1 MENFWVLILIGFLIG
16 TIGTLIGAGGG
27 FLLVPL
33 LLMFHPEFDPG
44 TVTAISM
51 AIVAANSISG
61 TSAYM
66 YNKRVDYK
74 AGLIFAVCTIPGSI
88 LGVLTSKNMEKGT
101 FDIAFGVILIGLA
114 TFLFIKGGKAKPQD
128 KTILNHKGWTHS
140 KITDRSGET
149 HEYSYDWRKGTF
161 LSVIVGYLSPILGI
175 GGGII
180 HVPAMVEWLRFPV
193 HIATATSHFILAIMA
208 SVTVFTHFLDGSYAS
223 PQVQHLVLW
232 LIIGVIPG
240 AQLGAKLSHKIK
252 GKAIIRS
259 LAVCLALVAVRIL
272 FGKFV

>member
-1 MENFWVLILIGFLIG
+1 MDSFWILILIGLCIG

-27 FLLVPL
+27 FILVPL
-33 LLMFHPEFDPG
+33 LLVFHPEFDPG

-51 AIVAANSISG
+51 AVVAANSISG

-66 YNKRVDYK
+66 YNKKVDYK

-88 LGVLTSKNMEKGT
+88 LGVMTSKSMEKGT
-101 FDIAFGVILIGLA
+101 FDVAFSVILIGLA
-114 TFLFIKGGKAKPQD
+114 IFLFVKGGKAKPQG
-128 KTILNHKGWTHS
+128 KVVVEHQGWTHR
-140 KITDRSGET
+140 KLIDRSGT
-149 HEYSYDWRKGTF
+149 VHEYSYDWRKGTF
-161 LSVIVGYLSPILGI
+161 LSVVVGYLSPILGI

-208 SVTVFTHFLDGSYAS
+208 SATVITHYVDGSYAS
-223 PQVQHLVLW
+223 AEVQHLVLW
-232 LIIGVIPG
+232 LIIGIIPG
-240 AQLGAKLSHKIK
+240 AQIGARLSHKIQ

-259 LAVCLALVAVRIL
+259 LAVCLCVVGIRIL
-272 FGKFV
+272 FGAM

>member
-1 MENFWVLILIGFLIG
+1 MDSFWILILIGLAIG

-27 FLLVPL
+27 FILVPL
-33 LLMFHPEFDPG
+33 LLIFHPEFDPG

-66 YNKRVDYK
+66 YDKKVDYK

-88 LGVLTSKNMEKGT
+88 LGVMTSKSMEKGT
-101 FDIAFGVILIGLA
+101 FDVAFSVILISLA
-114 TFLFIKGGKAKPQD
+114 IFLFIKGGKAKPQSNVV
-128 KTILNHKGWTHS
+128 LNHKGWTHR
-140 KITDRSGET
+140 KLTDRSGAV

-161 LSVIVGYLSPILGI
+161 LSVAVGYLSPILGI

-208 SVTVFTHFLDGSYAS
+208 SVTVITHFAEGSYA
-223 PQVQHLVLW
+223 PAQVQHLILW
-232 LIIGVIPG
+232 LIIGIIPG
-240 AQLGAKLSHKIK
+240 AQIGAKLSHKIQ
-252 GKAIIRS
+252 GKAIIRA
-259 LAVCLALVAVRIL
+259 LAVCLVLVGIRIL
-272 FGKFV
+272 SGTL

>member
-1 MENFWVLILIGFLIG
+1 MDQFYILLLLGLLTG

-27 FLLVPL
+27 FIIVPMLLI
-33 LLMFHPEFDPG
+33 FHPELDPG

-51 AIVAANSISG
+51 AVVAANSISG

-66 YNKRVDYK
+66 YNRRVDYK
-74 AGLIFAVCTIPGSI
+74 AGIIFALCTIP
-88 LGVLTSKNMEKGT
+88 LTYFGVMTSKALPKGT
-101 FDIAFGVILIGLA
+101 FDVAFSIILIALA
-114 TFLFIKGGKAKPQD
+114 IFLFIKGGKAKPQG
-128 KTILNHKGWTHS
+128 KVVLERKGWTHQRLV
-140 KITDRSGET
+140 DRSGEVY
-149 HEYSYDWRKGTF
+149 EYSYDWRKGTF

-208 SVTVFTHFLDGSYAS
+208 TITVIIHFADGSYA
-223 PQVQHLVLW
+223 PAEVQHLILW
-232 LIIGVIPG
+232 LVVGIIPG
-240 AQLGAKLSHKIK
+240 AQIGAYLSHKIQ

-259 LAVCLALVAVRIL
+259 LAACLVLVGIRIL
-272 FGKFV
+272 IGGMK

>member
-1 MENFWVLILIGFLIG
+1 MESFWILILIGFCIG

-27 FLLVPL
+27 FILVPL
-33 LLMFHPEFDPG
+33 LLIFHPEFDPG

-51 AIVAANSISG
+51 AVVAANSISG

-74 AGLIFAVCTIPGSI
+74 AGIIFAICTVPGSI
-88 LGVLTSKNMEKGT
+88 LGVWTSKSMQKGT
-101 FDIAFGVILIGLA
+101 FDVAFSVILIALA
-114 TFLFIKGGKAKPQD
+114 IFLFVKGGKAKP
-128 KTILNHKGWTHS
+128 KSNVVANHKGWTHRRL
-140 KITDRSGET
+140 TDRSGEV

-161 LSVIVGYLSPILGI
+161 LSVVVGYLSPILGI

-208 SVTVFTHFLDGSYAS
+208 SVTVITHFIDGSYAS
-223 PQVQHLVLW
+223 PEVQHLVLW
-232 LIIGVIPG
+232 LIIGIIPG
-240 AQLGAKLSHKIK
+240 AQLGARLSSKIH

-259 LAVCLALVAVRIL
+259 LAVCLCLVGIRIL
-272 FGKFV
+272 FGSL

>member
-1 MENFWVLILIGFLIG
+1 MDSFWILILIGLCIG

-27 FLLVPL
+27 FILVPL
-33 LLMFHPEFDPG
+33 LLIFHPEFDPG

-66 YNKRVDYK
+66 YNKKVDYK

-88 LGVLTSKNMEKGT
+88 LGVMTSKSMEKGT
-101 FDIAFGVILIGLA
+101 FDVAFSVILIALA
-114 TFLFIKGGKAKPQD
+114 IFLLIKGGKAKPESNVV
-128 KTILNHKGWTHS
+128 LEHKGWTHR
-140 KITDRSGET
+140 KLVDRSGNV

-161 LSVIVGYLSPILGI
+161 LSVVVGYLSPILGI

-208 SVTVFTHFLDGSYAS
+208 SATVITHFVDGSYA
-223 PQVQHLVLW
+223 PAEVQHLVLW
-232 LIIGVIPG
+232 LIIGIIPG
-240 AQLGAKLSHKIK
+240 AQIGAKLSHRIH
-252 GKAIIRS
+252 GKTIIRS
-259 LAVCLALVAVRIL
+259 LAVCLILVGIRIL
-272 FGKFV
+272 FGAL